1 MGSAGGRWETSSS
14 AYGSWWAAQKAER
27 EAQLRLQPP
36 AAALQAA
43 PLGPAGG
50 APPPAPAPGAAYLG
64 APGAAGAPVRPRAP
78 WAPARPPSRPLPPP
92 RARARPRV
100 RQGGRAGGRE
110 GPTSARL
117 GGVGG
122 ISRRQRCL
130 ARPPGRGTR
139 GTPPLIP
146 APHAPHPPALL
157 FPHVEAG
164 SSP

>member
-92 RARARPRV
+92 ARAPGRGCGRE
-100 RQGGRAGGRE
+100 GGRAGER
-110 GPTSARL
+110 GPPRPASGESAEFH
-117 GGVGG
+117 GV
-122 ISRRQRCL
+122 
-130 ARPPGRGTR
+130 RGAWR
-139 GTPPLIP
+139 DLRAVEPVE
-146 APHAPHPPALL
+146 LL
-157 FPHVEAG
+157 R
-164 SSP
+164 